1 MKLIVISGISGA
13 GKSVAMHSLEDLD
26 YYCVD
31 NLPLDLLPALATRL
45 QRSTGSENLYAAVAV
60 DARNSDADFSRFPEI
75 IDQIAA
81 TGVACHVV
89 FLEAD
94 NDVLIHRFSETRRK
108 HPLTDDDL
116 SLAEALDQ
124 ERHLLEAVRAKADL
138 CLDTSNTHLH
148 QLRDI
153 IRRQVDTRSHTALTL
168 LFESFGFKFGVPADA
183 DMVFDVRCLPNPY
196 WEPTLRGFSGLD
208 EPVQAF
214 LGAQPPVQEML
225 ASLTEFLLKW
235 TPAFEAENRNY
246 LTIAIGCTGGH
257 HRSVFIAEHLAAH
270 FLSIREQ
277 VLVRHRELKI

>member
-1 MKLIVISGISGA
+1 
-13 GKSVAMHSLEDLD
+13 
-26 YYCVD
+26 
-31 NLPLDLLPALATRL
+31 
-45 QRSTGSENLYAAVAV
+45 LYAAVAV